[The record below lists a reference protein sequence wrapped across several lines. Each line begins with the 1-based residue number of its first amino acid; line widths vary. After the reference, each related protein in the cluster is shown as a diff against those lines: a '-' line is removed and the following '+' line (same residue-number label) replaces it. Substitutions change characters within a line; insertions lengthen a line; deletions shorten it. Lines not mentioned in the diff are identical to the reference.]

1 MLSSVD
7 PPINLQSEITMNTRN
22 AYSLESDTFEFTA
35 EIDLM
40 KLGVLIRYEVDL
52 QYYCMNLT
60 GEVVIADINEIW
72 AAGVFER
79 GYDGPDYRANTPKL
93 LNVKVSLDDLTA
105 TELAEIK
112 ATAKSSVEHEL
123 ERRRDYW

>member
-1 MLSSVD
+1 MS
-7 PPINLQSEITMNTRN
+7 TRN
-22 AYSLESDTFEFTA
+22 PYSLESDTFEFTA

-40 KLGVLIRYEVDL
+40 KLGVLIRYEVDV
-52 QYYCMNLT
+52 QYYCMNLA

-93 LNVKVSLDDLTA
+93 LNVKVTLGDLTEA
-105 TELAEIK
+105 ELATIK
-112 ATAKSSVEHEL
+112 AEAKSKVEYEL
-123 ERRRDYW
+123 ERARD